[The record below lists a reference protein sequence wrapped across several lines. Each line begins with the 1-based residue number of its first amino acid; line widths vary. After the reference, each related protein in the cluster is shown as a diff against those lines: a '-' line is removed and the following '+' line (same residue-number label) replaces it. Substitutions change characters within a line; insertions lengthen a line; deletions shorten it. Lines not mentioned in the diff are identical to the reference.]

1 MSAEDSGMPSE
12 ASFARLALAEHASML
27 ADAAYHLI
35 PTTRDRDARQGEYVA
50 AAAPLVAAARRLLEL
65 AVMFERIKGTS
76 WEQVGIDLS
85 ISRQAAHERF
95 GQAERDFRERFL
107 RAWLQPARADEVLV
121 SADRL
126 THMADRLRTYIASR
140 RDPDD
145 QSATIQLEP
154 MSDLERS
161 TLIAR
166 ASAMLKALAT
176 DQQISDS
183 DRHEMELGLC
193 RRKIELYEDLAAQD
207 SENTELREALAGARA
222 RLAELRSS

>member
-1 MSAEDSGMPSE
+1 MIAEHSGMPSE
-12 ASFARLALAEHASML
+12 SSFARLALAEHASML
-27 ADAAYHLI
+27 ADAAYHLV
-35 PTTRDRDARQGEYVA
+35 PTTRDSGARQGEYVA
-50 AAAPLVAAARRLLEL
+50 ATAPLAAAARRLLEL
-65 AVMFERIKGTS
+65 AVTFERIKGTS
-76 WEQVGIDLS
+76 WEQIGLGLS

-121 SADRL
+121 SVDRL
-126 THMADRLRTYIASR
+126 SHMADRLRTSIASR

-161 TLIAR
+161 SLIAR
-166 ASAMLKALAT
+166 ASHMLKTLAT
-176 DQQISDS
+176 DQQLSDS
-183 DRHEMELGLC
+183 DRHELEMGLC

-207 SENTELREALAGARA
+207 PENAELREALAGARA
-222 RLAELRSS
+222 RLAELVN